1 MVDNMLN
8 LIWQLG
14 ILSVVLLFGVKI
26 GLAMGFSGLSKK
38 VAVVIAAGY
47 GLGIYILSFIIS
59 RYTSTFYNFISDY
72 NSAIFLIMA
81 LIIIYT
87 GLYTIKEWKIHQ
99 KNHAKAT
106 CAAMIAPSPCCFG
119 MIGAA
124 IIMISPIIGASSVV
138 IGQYAGVFL
147 SLTILIV
154 YFASEA
160 ITRITKKPYPLLLG
174 NFMLFAGFYFI
185 ASVIVIPNIN
195 KVLES
200 PMSPMNIP
208 SSETLTYVSI
218 FAIILIFSGFY
229 VTKKRSSLVQK

>member
-1 MVDNMLN
+1 MLD
-8 LIWQLG
+8 LLWHLG
-14 ILSVVLLFGVKI
+14 ILSVVLLFGIKI

-38 VAVVIAAGY
+38 VSVAISTGY

-59 RYTSTFYNFISDY
+59 KYTSTFYNFISDY

-87 GLYTIKEWKIHQ
+87 GFYTIKEWKIHQ

-119 MIGAA
+119 MIGVA
-124 IIMISPIIGASSVV
+124 IIMISPIIGASSVL
-138 IGQYAGVFL
+138 IGQYAAIFL

-160 ITRITKKPYPLLLG
+160 ITRITKKPYPILLG

-185 ASVIVIPNIN
+185 ASIIVIPNIN
-195 KVLES
+195 KVLKS

-208 SSETLTYVSI
+208 SSETLIYVLI
-218 FAIILIFSGFY
+218 CAVILIFSGFCI
-229 VTKKRSSLVQK
+229 TKKRSNLIQR